1 MKRLIISVALALV
14 SLSAAVFSYYD
25 VKYNSEKIVSMLES
39 SIESIESSE
48 SDYGEAVLQ
57 SARLWEKCRKR
68 YELYLYSEDLFEID
82 LNFAKMEK
90 LLGTD
95 DTEELKELMNENVFH
110 LRRMADNQSPTFE
123 KIF

>member
-1 MKRLIISVALALV
+1 MKRLIISIALALL
-14 SLSAAVFSYYD
+14 SLTAAVFSYYD
-25 VKYNSEKIVSMLES
+25 VKCNSEKIVSMLES

-110 LRRMADNQSPTFE
+110 LRRMADNQSPTVE

>member
-1 MKRLIISVALALV
+1 MKRLIISIALALL
-14 SLSAAVFSYYD
+14 SLTAAVFSYYD

-110 LRRMADNQSPTFE
+110 LRRMADNQSPTVE

>member
-1 MKRLIISVALALV
+1 MKRLVISIALALL
-14 SLSAAVFSYYD
+14 SLTAAVFSYYD
-25 VKYNSEKIVSMLES
+25 VKYNSEKIVNMLES

-57 SARLWEKCRKR
+57 SARLWERCRKR

-110 LRRMADNQSPTFE
+110 LRRMADNQSPTVE